1 MPALGRAGAGEDEA
15 VGLEAGAWKPPLLEK
30 SGSPLASSFSP
41 YWARIVV
48 PAGPA
53 AANSTQPAST
63 RGNLTT

>member
-1 MPALGRAGAGEDEA
+1 MKRSVWKPEP
-15 VGLEAGAWKPPLLEK
+15 KPPLFEK

-41 YWARIVV
+41 YCARIVV
-48 PAGPA
+48 PAGPV